1 MRTRVR
7 VRSARG
13 GAGPGAAPAASGSPP
28 PWVRRDRSVW
38 GGGGFLSF
46 SRVSDPVV
54 LIRPLLTPSEEGE
67 GGILASDFRIS
78 E

>member
-38 GGGGFLSF
+38 GGF
-46 SRVSDPVV
+46 PVV
-54 LIRPLLTPSEEGE
+54 FAGLGPRGPDPSVADPLR
-67 GGILASDFRIS
+67 GGGGWDSGV
-78 E
+78 